1 MGPTLGAE
9 EVQVRLSLEYRGR
22 KEENRE
28 KEASSQR
35 ELQGQFCWW
44 GLGLPEILARDVMIK
59 EVHTITGDR
68 KVAYAR
74 LIMLRHNVGAL
85 PVVDAENVVKGII
98 TQRDIDL
105 AGADVSDLLVSDL
118 MTRSLI
124 KAKETTPLRWIVERM
139 IKTGVQRIPVLDE
152 KSKLLGLVTQT
163 TVIKAALMYNL
174 LK

>member
-1 MGPTLGAE
+1 VSISE
-9 EVQVRLSLEYRGR
+9 ELEVD
-22 KEENRE
+22 
-28 KEASSQR
+28 
-35 ELQGQFCWW
+35 QGQSELYPHRSEKWISCAQPLVEQMRSFMRN
-44 GLGLPEILARDVMIK
+44 IVARDVMIK
-59 EVHTITGDR
+59 DVHTITGDR

-74 LIMLRHNVGAL
+74 LMMLRHNVGAL
-85 PVVDAENVVKGII
+85 PVVDDENVVLGII

-124 KAKETTPLRWIVERM
+124 KAKETTTLRWIVERM

-152 KSKLLGLVTQT
+152 NSRLLGLVTQT
-163 TVIKAALMYNL
+163 TVIKAALMFNL